1 MLFSNLHVVLHLLC
15 LVGAKPTSSSIGKT
29 DRRTCA
35 NVHSG
40 IEVTQMS
47 LGIVA
52 YVHMGIFRNFNTH
65 SNIKKTE
72 NKMRG
77 KQQEGEGGKCLHRN
91 GRMALA
97 LTYHKF
103 VNIKSNVNIRRRR
116 GGGCRINEV
125 YTK

>member
-1 MLFSNLHVVLHLLC
+1 MYIWEFLEILIRIATL
-15 LVGAKPTSSSIGKT
+15 
-29 DRRTCA
+29 
-35 NVHSG
+35 
-40 IEVTQMS
+40 
-47 LGIVA
+47 
-52 YVHMGIFRNFNTH
+52 
-65 SNIKKTE
+65 KKTE
-72 NKMRG
+72 NKMLG
-77 KQQEGEGGKCLHRN
+77 KQQEGEGRKCLHRN